1 MDDQPAEPAASNG
14 TPTPA
19 ADDQP
24 KFFKSAN
31 GMIAGATGL
40 VIALG
45 GLATA
50 WTSIFPGKKA
60 EEPAALAAPAEAVE
74 PAAATQTEG
83 DLPTYYEGDDAAL
96 EFADNQWTLTT
107 SEGTFQYKEMLSPD
121 EDRVLAYDK
130 AHDEYLRWPVKGG
143 MSEISNDEV
152 SWTNWITLDPTTP
165 PEEDAAGADQ

>member
-1 MDDQPAEPAASNG
+1 MEDQPVETAATPEAPA
-14 TPTPA
+14 PA

-50 WTSIFPGKKA
+50 WNSIFPKEKT
-60 EEPAALAAPAEAVE
+60 EEPAALTAPAVPNEQA
-74 PAAATQTEG
+74 PAAATPAEA

-107 SEGTFQYKEMLSPD
+107 SEGTFEYKEMLSPD

-130 AHDEYLRWPVKGG
+130 ANDEYLRWPIKGG
-143 MSEISNDEV
+143 MSETSKDEV
-152 SWTNWITLDPTTP
+152 NWTNWINLDPVEP
-165 PEEDAAGADQ
+165 PAEEGAAQ